1 MAADGSVR
9 PGPGPGGPSERGGGL
24 ISAFARHPT
33 APNLA
38 MVIFILLGAFALDR
52 LNRQFFPDFE
62 VPAITVTVAW
72 PGASA
77 EDTEA
82 NILDVLEPEQRF
94 IYNIE

>member
-9 PGPGPGGPSERGGGL
+9 PGPGPGGSNERGGGL

-38 MVIFILLGAFALDR
+38 MVILILLGVFALDR

-62 VPAITVTVAW
+62 VPMIVVTVAW
-72 PGASA
+72 PQSGF
-77 EDTEA
+77 
-82 NILDVLEPEQRF
+82 RF
-94 IYNIE
+94 TVGMSV